1 MKLNYPDFWHDK
13 TSISY
18 VLLPFAGL
26 FIALTALRHL
36 MYRLGLFKTYKSQLP
51 VIVVGNI
58 TVGGSGKTPFV
69 IWLVAHLKKLGYKP
83 GIVSRGY
90 GGKAS
95 SWPQQVRVDS
105 DPATVGDETL
115 LLALRCHCPMA
126 VAPKRANAVRALE
139 AQAQVDI
146 IISDDG
152 LQHYAMGRDVEIA
165 VVDGVR
171 QQGNGFMLPAG
182 PLREPV
188 SRLDSVDLLIT
199 SQAKLRRQH
208 HMEMMEPRIYP
219 ITDPQSRQPL
229 SAWDG
234 QQVRAIAG
242 IGDPQRFFEML
253 RSQGLSVIDVAF
265 PDHHPYQPSDLQFDD
280 AIPLLMTEKD
290 AVKCH
295 SFAPAHTWV
304 VSIDVEP
311 DEPFKH
317 RFSLLLSDAAA
328 EKQTSEED

>member
-1 MKLNYPDFWHDK
+1 M
-13 TSISY
+13 
-18 VLLPFAGL
+18 
-26 FIALTALRHL
+26 
-36 MYRLGLFKTYKSQLP
+36 
-51 VIVVGNI
+51 VV
-58 TVGGSGKTPFV
+58 
-69 IWLVAHLKKLGYKP
+69 
-83 GIVSRGY
+83 
-90 GGKAS
+90 KAS

-105 DPATVGDETL
+105 DPETVGDEAL

-126 VAPKRANAVRALE
+126 VAPKRADAVRALE
-139 AQAQVDI
+139 ADGQVDI

-152 LQHYAMGRDVEIA
+152 LQHYAMDRDIEIA

-242 IGDPQRFFEML
+242 IGDPQRFFDML
-253 RSQGLSVIDVAF
+253 RSHGLSVIDVAF

-295 SFAPAHTWV
+295 PFAPAQTWV

-317 RFSLLLSDAAA
+317 RLSLLLNDVAA

>member
-1 MKLNYPDFWHDK
+1 VKLNYPDFWQEK
-13 TSISY
+13 TAISY
-18 VLLPFAGL
+18 VLLPLTGL
-26 FIALTALRHL
+26 FIALTALRRL
-36 MYRLGLFKTYKSQLP
+36 IYRLGLFNSYKSQLP

-105 DPATVGDETL
+105 DPETVGDEAL

-126 VAPKRANAVRALE
+126 VAPKRADAVRALE
-139 AQAQVDI
+139 ADGQVDI

-152 LQHYAMGRDVEIA
+152 LQHYAMGRDIEIA

-242 IGDPQRFFEML
+242 IGDPQRFFDML
-253 RSQGLSVIDVAF
+253 RSHGLSVIDMAF
-265 PDHHPYQPSDLQFDD
+265 PDHHSYQPSDLQFDD

-295 SFAPAHTWV
+295 PFAPAQTWV

-317 RFSLLLSDAAA
+317 RLSLLLNDVAA

>member
-1 MKLNYPDFWHDK
+1 VKLNYPDFWQEK
-13 TSISY
+13 TAISY
-18 VLLPFAGL
+18 VLLPLTGL
-26 FIALTALRHL
+26 FIALTALRRL
-36 MYRLGLFKTYKSQLP
+36 IYRLGLFNSYKSQLP

-58 TVGGSGKTPFV
+58 TVGGSGKTPLV

-105 DPATVGDETL
+105 DPETVGDEAL

-126 VAPKRANAVRALE
+126 VAPKRADAVRALE
-139 AQAQVDI
+139 ADGQVDI

-152 LQHYAMGRDVEIA
+152 LQHYAMGRDIEIA

-242 IGDPQRFFEML
+242 IGDPQRFFDML
-253 RSQGLSVIDVAF
+253 RSHGLSVIDMAF
-265 PDHHPYQPSDLQFDD
+265 PDHHSYQPSDLQFDD

-295 SFAPAHTWV
+295 PFAPAQTWV

-317 RFSLLLSDAAA
+317 RLSLLLNDVAA

>member
-1 MKLNYPDFWHDK
+1 
-13 TSISY
+13 
-18 VLLPFAGL
+18 
-26 FIALTALRHL
+26 
-36 MYRLGLFKTYKSQLP
+36 
-51 VIVVGNI
+51 
-58 TVGGSGKTPFV
+58 
-69 IWLVAHLKKLGYKP
+69 
-83 GIVSRGY
+83 
-90 GGKAS
+90 
-95 SWPQQVRVDS
+95 
-105 DPATVGDETL
+105 
-115 LLALRCHCPMA
+115 MA
-126 VAPKRANAVRALE
+126 VAPQRSDAVRALE
-139 AQAQVDI
+139 AEGQVDI

-152 LQHYAMGRDVEIA
+152 LQHYAMGRDIEIA

-182 PLREPV
+182 PLREPL

-317 RFSLLLSDAAA
+317 RLSLLLNDVAAK
-328 EKQTSEED
+328 KQTSEED